1 MNLRIATGILLIL
14 GVFQFLSCRKQ
25 NLTEC
30 KPYFNVIEDTTC
42 FNFDD
47 SSFSFPSFAEDRFYY
62 HFPCMNP
69 NNNDEFVYYFEDRLT
84 EECKI
89 MKYSFI
95 TKQSTL
101 VAETPKIRMPMS
113 YSSQGWI
120 AYICING
127 PFFGQLR
134 VVKDDGTGDSVFS
147 PDNFFNIF
155 PIWDEDGEYL
165 YWTKLQNPD
174 PNRPT
179 VSLRK
184 HINGIAIDTILG
196 DWIYNADFLNNKLLT
211 TRYVNGANTYGFY
224 DFNNEISF
232 SEDNFQILFPT
243 GMLGTN
249 FYKWSK
255 NGNGFYTSDEINNTP
270 FALYR
275 FSLDGEATIL
285 KNICASKDYS
295 SVSVAINDEFLVA
308 TKIRRYKYPV
318 DLQNV
323 RYYTIWTIDLTTG
336 EEKQVVPY

>member
-47 SSFSFPSFAEDRFYY
+47 SSFSFPSFADDRFYY
-62 HFPCMNP
+62 RFPCMNP

-84 EECKI
+84 EESKI
-89 MKYSFI
+89 MKYSFL
-95 TKQSTL
+95 TEQSTL

-155 PIWDEDGEYL
+155 PIWDEAGEYL

-174 PNRPT
+174 PNRQT
-179 VSLRK
+179 VTLRK
-184 HINGIAIDTILG
+184 NISDSEIDTVEG
-196 DWIYNADFLNNKLLT
+196 EWFYDADFLDGKLLT
-211 TRYVNGANTYGFY
+211 ARSYDDGTYYGYY
-224 DFNNEISF
+224 DFVNNPSLVEENFHKFFLHGAIAT
-232 SEDNFQILFPT
+232 NFQ
-243 GMLGTN
+243 
-249 FYKWSK
+249 KWSK
-255 NGNGFYTSDEINNTP
+255 AGEHFFSVDQPEGKP
-270 FALYR
+270 LGLYK
-275 FSLDGEATIL
+275 FSLDGASYLL
-285 KNICASKDYS
+285 KKHCASKQYETID
-295 SVSVAINDEFLVA
+295 VAINDEFLVA